1 MNNQP
6 IGGSKKCKWFDYIW
20 NIKYLPGFKWAHL
33 NERLRFERAVRQD
46 RLRTEVALAKKE
58 ANFYLENVE
67 RSERQAQRRQRLEA
81 AGKEAAAAAPSGR
94 PGLPFTQRL
103 TTAEI
108 LRQKGLTEGRE
119 DRLGAMRAVGLFGN
133 KHAPPEDEE
142 GE

>member
-1 MNNQP
+1 MIVSVFFP
-6 IGGSKKCKWFDYIW
+6 SICLSEPPP
-20 NIKYLPGFKWAHL
+20 YLAVSFKWAHL
-33 NERLRFERAVRQD
+33 SERLRFERAVRQD

-58 ANFYLENVE
+58 ANFYLESVE
-67 RSERQAQRRQRLEA
+67 RSDRQAQRRQRLEA
-81 AGKEAAAAAPSGR
+81 AGKEDGAAPAR
-94 PGLPFTQRL
+94 PGLPFNQHL

-133 KHAPPEDEE
+133 RHAPADDE